1 MGNYSKAKVKT
12 ETCFFTFLVTIF
24 LSFFLNSSEMEEK
37 REVEVQSLKKGN
49 FAFIRSQPCRI
60 TEVTKKPKASVK
72 GNERIYIVGL
82 HVDTG
87 KKYEDTL
94 LATLRI
100 DEILVNKSE
109 YSVLDVDGRSG
120 CVSVMLSSGDVKED
134 LSLGKSEDGMGW
146 DTVGI
151 ELLKRFEDGEEIK
164 VVVQEILGKEY
175 ILEVRAD

>member
-1 MGNYSKAKVKT
+1 M
-12 ETCFFTFLVTIF
+12 VTIF

-100 DEILVNKSE
+100 DEILV
-109 YSVLDVDGRSG
+109 
-120 CVSVMLSSGDVKED
+120 
-134 LSLGKSEDGMGW
+134 
-146 DTVGI
+146 T
-151 ELLKRFEDGEEIK
+151 K
-164 VVVQEILGKEY
+164 VWFIRYFHQSRIYEFL
-175 ILEVRAD
+175 

>member
-1 MGNYSKAKVKT
+1 
-12 ETCFFTFLVTIF
+12 
-24 LSFFLNSSEMEEK
+24 MEEK

-100 DEILVNKSE
+100 DEILVTKVWFIRYFHQSRIPNLRIFLLNIIPRSAHRSPNFTKLE
-109 YSVLDVDGRSG
+109 FQFPQFEVLQSVHFFS
-120 CVSVMLSSGDVKED
+120 
-134 LSLGKSEDGMGW
+134 
-146 DTVGI
+146 I
-151 ELLKRFEDGEEIK
+151 
-164 VVVQEILGKEY
+164 
-175 ILEVRAD
+175 

>member
-1 MGNYSKAKVKT
+1 
-12 ETCFFTFLVTIF
+12 
-24 LSFFLNSSEMEEK
+24 MEEK

-120 CVSVMLSSGDVKED
+120 CVSVMVIWVVEFSNGGYK
-134 LSLGKSEDGMGW
+134 
-146 DTVGI
+146 I
-151 ELLKRFEDGEEIK
+151 RK
-164 VVVQEILGKEY
+164 VF
-175 ILEVRAD
+175 A

>member
-1 MGNYSKAKVKT
+1 MGLITYIVHTVTYSKT
-12 ETCFFTFLVTIF
+12 TRFYFWSQYIF

-100 DEILVNKSE
+100 DEILVTKNE

-120 CVSVMLSSGDVKED
+120 CVSVMLSSGDV
-134 LSLGKSEDGMGW
+134 
-146 DTVGI
+146 
-151 ELLKRFEDGEEIK
+151 
-164 VVVQEILGKEY
+164 
-175 ILEVRAD
+175 

>member
-12 ETCFFTFLVTIF
+12 VFLVTIF

-100 DEILVNKSE
+100 DEILVTKSE
-109 YSVLDVDGRSG
+109 YSVMDVDGRSG
-120 CVSVMLSSGDVKED
+120 CVSVMLSSGEVKEED

-151 ELLKRFEDGEEIK
+151 ELLKRFEDGEEIA
-164 VVVQEILGKEY
+164 VMVQTLLGKEY
-175 ILEVRAD
+175 ILEVRADTGTR

>member
-1 MGNYSKAKVKT
+1 
-12 ETCFFTFLVTIF
+12 
-24 LSFFLNSSEMEEK
+24 MEEK

-60 TEVTKKPKASVK
+60 IEVTKKPKASVK

-120 CVSVMLSSGDVKED
+120 CVSVMVIWVVEFSNG
-134 LSLGKSEDGMGW
+134 GKN
-146 DTVGI
+146 
-151 ELLKRFEDGEEIK
+151 
-164 VVVQEILGKEY
+164 
-175 ILEVRAD
+175 

>member
-1 MGNYSKAKVKT
+1 MGDKQQLNYSKAIH
-12 ETCFFTFLVTIF
+12 FLVTIF
-24 LSFFLNSSEMEEK
+24 LSFFLNSWEMEEK

-175 ILEVRAD
+175 ILEVRGD

>member
-1 MGNYSKAKVKT
+1 M
-12 ETCFFTFLVTIF
+12 VTIF